1 MKNNLP
7 LIAALA
13 RTVAGVPVLP
23 ETPAF
28 FNDDSKYSVARL
40 QTALFPD
47 NPLALEGIDMLYLS
61 SEKAADL
68 SIGQVNALTAW
79 LQQGGHLVVGV
90 EQVADIGA
98 TPWLRQLLPCDLTST
113 VNLSAHDALQGWV
126 RTKIFKS

>member
-68 SIGQVNALTAW
+68 SIGQVNALMAW
-79 LQQGGHLVVGV
+79 LQDGGHLVVGI
-90 EQVADIGA
+90 EQVSDVGG
-98 TPWLRQLLPCDLTST
+98 TPWLREILPCDLTST
-113 VNLSAHDALQGWV
+113 VNLPSHDSLQEWGQ
-126 RTKIFKS
+126 TKIS